1 MKIIVNN
8 EREKELLL
16 KFIEALDEQML
27 DTMQYED
34 EKYAREN
41 DDTQYLDSDDYD
53 FLKDGFYNC
62 KIEVDNSV
70 RELCIE
76 HWNITGICTVCGCET
91 TGTIDGEDIG
101 YYEWLEMQNK
111 SNLECETCYFKE
123 RE

>member
-8 EREKELLL
+8 EKEKELLL
-16 KFIEALDEQML
+16 KFIEALHEQML

-41 DDTQYLDSDDYD
+41 NDVQYLDSDDYD
-53 FLKDGFYNC
+53 FIKDGFYYC
-62 KIEVDNSV
+62 KVEVDNNV
-70 RELCIE
+70 QELCIE
-76 HWNITGICTVCGCET
+76 HWNIVGTCTVCGSQT
-91 TGTIDGEDIG
+91 MGTIHGEDIG

-111 SNLECETCYFKE
+111 NNWKCETCYFKE